1 MTSYPLFAVAQ
12 PGLEPVAA
20 DEALERGFV
29 GARAEPGGVAFEGDP
44 LRANRALATP
54 TRILQRVARFRAR
67 TWDELVA
74 GAAKVDWAP
83 FGGLTP
89 RAVAHKSRLYHTG
102 AIAERLARVVPAGPV
117 ELLARLDHDTCELS
131 VDTSGEPLHRRGWR
145 LETGAAPLRE
155 TLAAGILRLAGWR
168 PGEALYDPMC
178 GSGTFLVEAA
188 TWAAG
193 RAPGLG
199 RAFACERWCPPGP
212 MPAWDAVLTTIAG
225 SDRSRAAV
233 EAARRN
239 AERAGIVL
247 TVTETEVGRA
257 APPAETGLVVCNPP
271 YGKRAPAALHAF
283 DRLAAALAGPF
294 ARWRAAVLVPE
305 PAWVPRLGRPVAH
318 LHPLTNGG
326 LRVDLVVA
334 EPSER

>member
-12 PGLEPVAA
+12 PGLEAAVAA
-20 DEALERGFV
+20 EAVERGFT

-54 TRILQRVARFRAR
+54 TRVLQRVARFRAR
-67 TWDELVA
+67 SFDELVA

-102 AIAERLARVVPAGPV
+102 AVAERLAGVVPAGPV
-117 ELLARLDHDTCELS
+117 ELLARLDHDVCELS

-178 GSGTFLVEAA
+178 GSGTFLVEAG

-193 RAPGLG
+193 RAPGAD
-199 RAFACERWCPPGP
+199 RTFACERWCPPSP
-212 MPAWDAVLTTIAG
+212 MPEWAPVPTVVAG
-225 SDRSRAAV
+225 SDRSRASV

-247 TVTETEVGRA
+247 MVTETGVGRA
-257 APPAETGLVVCNPP
+257 RPPAETGLLVCNPP
-271 YGKRAPAALHAF
+271 YGKRSPAALHAF
-283 DRLAAALAGPF
+283 ERLAAALAGPF

-318 LHPLTNGG
+318 HHPLTNGG
-326 LRVDLVVA
+326 LRVDLVLLPPTA
-334 EPSER
+334 